1 MPPLRGLLWLQ
12 VLCAGPLHT
21 EAVVLLVGL
30 DSSRSQMLPLPQGS
44 AQSVSA
50 KVTSPPPEVM
60 VSGWP
65 IKKADMFGLALC
77 HVLLLPEFAESSSL
91 FPQACGGERRV
102 ILWEA
107 GLYSSFSLQQL
118 LRQCLKWIEAA
129 CLNRRISR
137 SCYKVFAAWKSSIF
151 TLCQLSPNFQES
163 LRPCPSSSS
172 TGGT

>member
-1 MPPLRGLLWLQ
+1 MPSLPQMPPLRGLLWLQ

-65 IKKADMFGLALC
+65 IKKADMFGLALYQ
-77 HVLLLPEFAESSSL
+77 VLLLPEFAESYLRFLRLVAGKEEL
-91 FPQACGGERRV
+91 FFGKLDCT
-102 ILWEA
+102 
-107 GLYSSFSLQQL
+107 
-118 LRQCLKWIEAA
+118 AA
-129 CLNRRISR
+129 SA
-137 SCYKVFAAWKSSIF
+137 F
-151 TLCQLSPNFQES
+151 
-163 LRPCPSSSS
+163 SSSS
-172 TGGT
+172 TNV